1 MLRARPIAR
10 GMLERWEEAIVSRTF
25 TEQELAE
32 FLFDR
37 LIVQGPSCPD
47 TSWLRPA
54 CEQVAE
60 ELLNEAEVLHRTE
73 PVSDGGA

>member
-1 MLRARPIAR
+1 MGR
-10 GMLERWEEAIVSRTF
+10 SF

-37 LIVQGPSCPD
+37 LIVHGPSGPD
-47 TSWLRPA
+47 TTWLQSA
-54 CEQVAE
+54 CQVVASDLIDQAE
-60 ELLNEAEVLHRTE
+60 ILHKTE

>member
-1 MLRARPIAR
+1 MAR
-10 GMLERWEEAIVSRTF
+10 SF

-37 LIVQGPSCPD
+37 LIVHGPSGPD
-47 TSWLRPA
+47 TAWLQSA
-54 CEQVAE
+54 CQVVASDLIEQAE
-60 ELLNEAEVLHRTE
+60 ILHKTE

>member
-1 MLRARPIAR
+1 MAR
-10 GMLERWEEAIVSRTF
+10 SF

-37 LIVQGPSCPD
+37 LIVRGPSGPD
-47 TSWLRPA
+47 TEWLLPA
-54 CEQVAE
+54 CQEVAAD
-60 ELLNEAEVLHRTE
+60 LLEEAEICHKTE

>member
-1 MLRARPIAR
+1 MMIFPALGRRRNSMAR
-10 GMLERWEEAIVSRTF
+10 SF

-37 LIVQGPSCPD
+37 LIVRGPSGPD
-47 TSWLRPA
+47 TSWLLPA
-54 CEQVAE
+54 CQEVASD
-60 ELLNEAEVLHRTE
+60 LLEEAEVRHKGE